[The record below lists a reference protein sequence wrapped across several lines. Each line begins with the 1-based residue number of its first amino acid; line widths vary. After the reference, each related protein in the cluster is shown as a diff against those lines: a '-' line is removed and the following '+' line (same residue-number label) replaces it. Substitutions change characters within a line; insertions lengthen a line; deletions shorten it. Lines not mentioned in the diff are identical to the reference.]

1 MKDNDLRYEERQN
14 DLILDMVEKE
24 KKIRR
29 CPICNHRLTS
39 IDFAFKRCFICSA
52 EIKESNN
59 A

>member
-1 MKDNDLRYEERQN
+1 MKDKYEERQN
-14 DLILDMVEKE
+14 NLILDMVEKE